1 MTKRKKRVQNKKP
14 LSKENGF
21 RDLDNLVGVRWLS
34 YFLWESYGILWFC
47 LLFILCRRACCFFCF
62 FLFYSIPFGEWKK
75 FLAYIVFCSFL
86 FSNIAII
93 HVWHGDKQWAAFKQ
107 QYHCKVMDKADG
119 YPLNA
124 EYGKT
129 AYRCSNNFIYWRWV
143 ILSKYRYWLSE

>member
-1 MTKRKKRVQNKKP
+1 MEFYDFVYY
-14 LSKENGF
+14 SSYAAA
-21 RDLDNLVGVRWLS
+21 LVAFSVFSFYIRYWLA
-34 YFLWESYGILWFC
+34 G
-47 LLFILCRRACCFFCF
+47 
-62 FLFYSIPFGEWKK
+62 GKK

-86 FSNIAII
+86 FCRIAVI

-129 AYRCSNNFIYWRWV
+129 AYRCSNNFIYWR
-143 ILSKYRYWLSE
+143 